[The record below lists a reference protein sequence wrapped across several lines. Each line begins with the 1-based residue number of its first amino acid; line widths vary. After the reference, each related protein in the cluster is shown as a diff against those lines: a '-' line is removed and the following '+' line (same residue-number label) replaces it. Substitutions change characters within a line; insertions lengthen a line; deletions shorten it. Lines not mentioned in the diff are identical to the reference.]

1 MSPRNSAEIGNTAV
15 GTHLI
20 VDFHD
25 ANHLTDLALIECALK
40 TAAKAASAVLLDLK
54 LHQFGDTGGITGVA
68 LLAESHISIHTW
80 PEFQY
85 AALDIFICGGS
96 NPHLALQALESVFEP
111 RRVELQEIK
120 RGQGLQTIGPGPE
133 Q

>member
-1 MSPRNSAEIGNTAV
+1 MSLRNSAEIGDAAV

-20 VDFHD
+20 ADFHD
-25 ANHLTDLALIECALK
+25 AKHLTDLATIESALK

-80 PEFQY
+80 PEYQY
-85 AALDIFICGGS
+85 AALDIFICGES

-120 RGQGLQTIGPGPE
+120 RGQGLQATSPGPD